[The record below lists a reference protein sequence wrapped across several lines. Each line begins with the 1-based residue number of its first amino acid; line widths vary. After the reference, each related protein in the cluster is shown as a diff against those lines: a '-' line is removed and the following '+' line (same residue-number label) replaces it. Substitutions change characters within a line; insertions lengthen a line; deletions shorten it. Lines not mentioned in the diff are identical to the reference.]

1 MEKHHPSTIMFCFL
15 LLLAHCS
22 LVILSSYS
30 PSLLL
35 SNWMNAA
42 DVPSISYSLCSMFP
56 HSGRSCR
63 PAVIL
68 VRVLTG
74 GMDDFRQRGLV
85 EEDTDMI
92 ADVSN
97 RIGLKNFSKK
107 LSSSRTPLLLK
118 FIL

>member
-1 MEKHHPSTIMFCFL
+1 M
-15 LLLAHCS
+15 
-22 LVILSSYS
+22 
-30 PSLLL
+30 
-35 SNWMNAA
+35 
-42 DVPSISYSLCSMFP
+42 
-56 HSGRSCR
+56 
-63 PAVIL
+63 

-85 EEDTDMI
+85 EEDTDMIAMI